1 MTKKTAKQASNL
13 TEKSDGVFDA
23 VIVGAG
29 IAGMYMLYRLRE
41 RGLSS
46 LVIEMASDV
55 GGTWHWNRYPGARC
69 DTDTIEYSYSFCEEL
84 QQEWEWSSRYPTQPE
99 ILQYLNH
106 VADRFDL
113 RPDILFKTRVQSA
126 HFNEVTGHWG
136 LQTDHGTKFSAQ
148 FLIMATGCLSTP
160 HTPAIDGVDSFTG
173 PIYHT
178 GRWPH
183 EEVDFSGQRVGIIGT
198 GSSAVQSIPVI
209 AQQADQLMVFQRT
222 AQYSVPARNRP
233 VDPEFVAE
241 IKADY
246 AGFRARN
253 RLQFSG
259 QLSHFPHNDFSA
271 LSVEPAERERIYEER
286 WQIGG
291 FPFFGSFNDIL
302 RDQKSN
308 DTAAEFVRR
317 QIRAV
322 VHDPKVAD
330 MLCPTHTIACKRPVL
345 DSSFFETFNQANVL
359 LVDIHSAP
367 IQEITPTGLRTAN
380 SNYELDSIIFAT
392 GFDAMTGTLLRMDI
406 RGRKGL
412 RLQEKWSEGPRNYLG
427 LTIPGFPNF
436 FTVTGP
442 GSPSVLVNMVVA
454 IEQHVEW
461 IADCI
466 DYMSE
471 HEHRCIEAHLNAEHE
486 WVDHVNK
493 VADGTLS
500 PTCNSWYLGANI
512 PGKTR
517 VYMPLHGFPA
527 YVKKCEELVANGY
540 EGFLFSS

>member
-1 MTKKTAKQASNL
+1 M
-13 TEKSDGVFDA
+13 TEKSEGFFDA

-41 RGLSS
+41 LGLSTR
-46 LVIEMASDV
+46 VIEKASDV
-55 GGTWHWNRYPGARC
+55 GGTWYWNRYPGARC
-69 DTDTIEYSYSFCEEL
+69 DTDTMEYSYSFCEEL
-84 QQEWEWSSRYPTQPE
+84 QQEWEWSTRYPTQPE
-99 ILQYLNH
+99 ILHYLNH

-113 RPDILFKTRVQSA
+113 RPDILFNTQVQSA
-126 HFNEVTGHWG
+126 YFNEGTGHWQV
-136 LQTDHGTKFSAQ
+136 QTENGAEFTAQ

-160 HTPAIDGVDSFTG
+160 NTPPFDGIDTFTG

-183 EEVDFSGQRVGIIGT
+183 KEVDFSGQRVGIIGT
-198 GSSAVQSIPVI
+198 GSSGVQSIPVI
-209 AQQADQLMVFQRT
+209 AQQADQLIVFQRS

-233 VDPEFVAE
+233 VDPELVAE

-253 RLQFSG
+253 RLEYAG
-259 QLSHFPHNDFSA
+259 QLSHIPRNDFSA
-271 LSVEPAERERIYEER
+271 LSVASVERERIYEER
-286 WQIGG
+286 WQTGG
-291 FPFFGSFNDIL
+291 FPFFGSFNDIM
-302 RDQKSN
+302 RDQKAN
-308 DTAAEFVRR
+308 ETAAEFVRR
-317 QIRAV
+317 KIRAV
-322 VHDPKVAD
+322 VKDPKVAD

-345 DSSFFETFNQANVL
+345 DSNFFETFNQDNVL
-359 LVDIHSAP
+359 LVDIHSVP
-367 IQEITPTGLRTAN
+367 IQEIIPTGLRTADT
-380 SNYELDSIIFAT
+380 NYELDTIIIAT
-392 GFDAMTGTLLRMDI
+392 GFDAMTGTLLKIDI

-412 RLQEKWSEGPRNYLG
+412 RLQDKWSAGPLNYLG
-427 LTIPGFPNF
+427 LSISGFPNF
-436 FTVTGP
+436 FTITGP

-461 IADCI
+461 VADCI
-466 DYMSE
+466 DYMRGNEKKS
-471 HEHRCIEAHLNAEHE
+471 IESILAAEHE
-486 WVDHVNK
+486 WVDHVNN
-493 VADGTLS
+493 VAEGTLS

-517 VYMPLHGFPA
+517 VYMPLHDFPA